1 MGARNFATTLPNHG
15 KKFAQTGHAVD
26 RPRVAK
32 EKAPANR
39 G

>member
-1 MGARNFATTLPNHG
+1 MDLRNFATTLPNPG
-15 KKFAQTGHAVD
+15 KKFAHTGQAVN